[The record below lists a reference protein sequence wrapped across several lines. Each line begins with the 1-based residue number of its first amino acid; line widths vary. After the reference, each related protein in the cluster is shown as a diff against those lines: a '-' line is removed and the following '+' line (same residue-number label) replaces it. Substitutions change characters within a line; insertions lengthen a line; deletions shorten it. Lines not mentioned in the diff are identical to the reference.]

1 MIFISILTLIVAKAL
16 PLLNKQISSIHFTR
30 IASII
35 FIYTG
40 AITLNCLYIQSIGSG
55 IGIYSGL
62 FHITQISQLIEIFLF
77 IIGGLILMG
86 WPQVL
91 PQLPRQDLDKR
102 AVIIP
107 INNSLSD
114 LTSTEQNSLESYRLF
129 SSTSAIATASS
140 GAYAPVAGQ
149 WDAKLESYST
159 DYSIIVLFS
168 ILGSSLLISSF
179 DLISLYLS
187 IELQSFGLYV
197 LSTLYRDSESST
209 SAGLKYFLLG
219 GLSSCLILLGSGLIY
234 SYTGVT
240 NFESLYLLNSI
251 SDIDQQY
258 VIQGLSLG
266 LIIIFVG
273 FLFKIAAAPLHNWSP
288 DVYDGTPTI
297 VTTWLTIIPKISI
310 LILLLELQSQIGI
323 IGGIK
328 TKILSSTGYLT
339 IVESMPN
346 LLPTEGLML
355 LSNTVSA
362 ELVGLP
368 VLKTLLLISSILSLI
383 IGSLLGLA
391 QIRIK
396 RLLAYSTISHIG
408 FLLLALAINTE
419 QSIDSFLFYLI
430 QYTITN
436 LNIFLIILALTYL
449 IYAPAHSEKST
460 AQAELNSFELKT
472 YPSHQS
478 PDKGCH
484 GNDKLGNIRDI
495 RYISELKGLFFS
507 NPLLSL
513 SFGICLFSMAGIP
526 PLIGFF
532 SKQFVLYSALQNGY
546 YFISLIAIIV
556 SVISASYYLKI
567 IKVLHTFEG
576 NVLEDNKDPKSLAK
590 VESLHTNEP
599 RVDNNLDPFIFTQ
612 SKYTLTNTHSFLI
625 SSLTL
630 IILLFFIKPSII
642 LNSTQ
647 LLSLSLFYI

>member
-40 AITLNCLYIQSIGSG
+40 AITFNCLYIQSIGSG

-77 IIGGLILMG
+77 LIGGLILIG
-86 WPQVL
+86 WPQIL
-91 PQLPRQDLDKR
+91 PATINPTLAFEQR
-102 AVIIP
+102 AKVNKN
-107 INNSLSD
+107 IN
-114 LTSTEQNSLESYRLF
+114 LTSAQNLEA
-129 SSTSAIATASS
+129 SAPFAS
-140 GAYAPVAGQ
+140 
-149 WDAKLESYST
+149 AKVNEDSNRGEFRVESYST

-197 LSTLYRDSESST
+197 LSTLYRNSESST

-297 VTTWLTIIPKISI
+297 VTTWLTIVPKISI

-328 TKILSSTGYLT
+328 TKILSSTGYIT
-339 IVESMPN
+339 KVENIPSF
-346 LLPTEGLML
+346 LPTDGLVF

-362 ELVGLP
+362 SLVGLP

-436 LNIFLIILALTYL
+436 LNIFLIVLALTYT
-449 IYAPAHSEKST
+449 IYDNANST
-460 AQAELNSFELKT
+460 GPLALLRAKE
-472 YPSHQS
+472 
-478 PDKGCH
+478 
-484 GNDKLGNIRDI
+484 DKLGDIRDI
-495 RYISELKGLFFS
+495 RDISELKGLFFS

-513 SFGICLFSMAGIP
+513 SLGICLFSMAGIP

-532 SKQFVLYSALQNGY
+532 SKQFVLYSALQDGY
-546 YFISLIAIIV
+546 YFISLIAIIM

-567 IKVLHTFEG
+567 IKVLHTFED
-576 NVLEDNKDPKSLAK
+576 NVPPLLLQRQKEDNKAPKAMALQAK
-590 VESLHTNEP
+590 VFNTNDSK
-599 RVDNNLDPFIFTQ
+599 VLINLNPFIFTQ